1 MDEYHANLIEATGPD
16 GWGQVTGLPSMR
28 PISPRRAARRYRRT
42 TSAGFNSRRDG
53 SIARGVLAAMYLLA
67 FVCILGL
74 VALWVATGMGWVR

>member
-1 MDEYHANLIEATGPD
+1 MTREYIGGETTGPD

-42 TSAGFNSRRDG
+42 TAAGFNSRRND
-53 SIARGVLAAMYLLA
+53 SIGRGLVAGMSLLA

-74 VALWVATGMGWVR
+74 VTLWVAAGMGWIR